1 MDPSLGCSENP
12 SEIEHQ
18 ESPTIIFKHHI
29 HHGRL
34 TWNLQITH
42 FERKMIFQTSMIMFH
57 VNLQGC
63 RCSCERK
70 NNSRAWYPSVDYHV
84 LGDPYYE
91 TVFHKGFSGTLQGIN
106 ISYLGKRKFIFKS
119 AFLWDMLVPRRV
131 HINIINTSHIFMSC
145 WALPASRSQGLNR
158 DPFIPSFFPFKTI
171 PVQSSW
177 SSLRGHSHD
186 MNMNASHIC

>member
-1 MDPSLGCSENP
+1 MNGCSLTCQWFNEKRKPQEILNGSHRIHGTGIFTYIYHTNQANIWVNIPFVPMDPSLGCSENP

-63 RCSCERK
+63 RCYLCERK
-70 NNSRAWYPSVDYHV
+70 NNSTLGRDIQVLIIMFLETHIMKPCFTRVFRVPSRELTYPTW
-84 LGDPYYE
+84 G
-91 TVFHKGFSGTLQGIN
+91 KGNSSSKVPFYGI
-106 ISYLGKRKFIFKS
+106 
-119 AFLWDMLVPRRV
+119 
-131 HINIINTSHIFMSC
+131 C
-145 WALPASRSQGLNR
+145 
-158 DPFIPSFFPFKTI
+158 
-171 PVQSSW
+171 
-177 SSLRGHSHD
+177 
-186 MNMNASHIC
+186 